1 MKFFAKTDFNMFK
14 KPFLMLVG
22 LLFGLRLMAGNPTSM
37 PVPPNEGMW
46 LPHLIKTLN
55 FSEMQQMGFKLS
67 AEDIYSVNKSSL
79 KDAVVQLGGFCT
91 AEVVSPEGLLFT
103 NHHCG
108 YDAIA
113 THSSVEHD
121 YLTDGFWAMSK
132 SEELP
137 NEGLTVSFLQRI
149 EDVTARLATVAAGA
163 SAEEAEVK
171 IGEEIEKIEM
181 EASEDGKY
189 RAEVKPM
196 FNGNEHLLF
205 VYEVFRDIR
214 LVGAPPSSIGKFGGD
229 TDNWMWPRQTGD
241 FSIMRV
247 YADKD
252 NNPADY
258 SVDNVPYKPKH
269 FLPVSIKGLK
279 EGEFAMTMGYPGSTD
294 RYLSSYA
301 IDFQYKNSNPL
312 IVKILGE
319 RLRIMKADMD
329 ADPKV
334 RIMLASNYASLAN
347 TYKYFLGQNRGLDRR
362 GLIEERQAM
371 EAEFTKWA
379 NADPTRKGKYGKVL
393 EDFKKNYEQ
402 SAGVLNLASYMNMA
416 GFAPGLVTYGI
427 GYWRLGMAMAKSPDD
442 ASAWAGQ
449 IQSLKDGLDAHFKEY
464 NLHTDQ
470 NIFARMSELMHTD
483 LPEMYHLDAFKGKLF
498 SKSKAKGEMSRY
510 QAYAANVF
518 KSSMLVDAARA
529 KAFLDKPSKK
539 ALDADPGVEFV
550 TSVITLYRSQL
561 AAGQGMFEAVNAASM
576 KTYEAGMHEMMPNK
590 KFYPDANFT
599 MRVSYGKMIP
609 YDPRDGVSY
618 KAQTFAKGILEKE
631 VKGDEEF
638 DVPAKLHDLFVKKDF
653 GRYGQN
659 GDLPLCFLTDNDIT
673 GGNSGSPVI
682 NGNGELIGI
691 AFDGNWES
699 MTGDLVFDP
708 GVQRTISVD
717 IRYVLFVI
725 EKYAGA
731 TNLIKELTI
740 VQ

>member
-1 MKFFAKTDFNMFK
+1 MLK

-22 LLFGLRLMAGNPTSM
+22 LLFGLGLYAGSPSSM

-55 FSEMQQMGFKLS
+55 FAEMQQMGFKLT
-67 AEDIYSVNKSSL
+67 ADDIYSVNKSSL

-113 THSSVEHD
+113 THSSVDHD

-132 SEELP
+132 DQELP

-149 EDVTARLATVAAGA
+149 DDVTERINQAIAGL
-163 SAEEAEVK
+163 SEEEAEAK
-171 IGEEIEKIEM
+171 REEEIGKIEE
-181 EASEDGKY
+181 EASEGESY

-196 FNGNEHLLF
+196 FNGNEYLLF

-241 FSIMRV
+241 FSILRV
-247 YADKD
+247 YAGPD
-252 NNPADY
+252 NKPADY
-258 SVDNVPYKPKH
+258 AAENVPYKPKH
-269 FLPVSIKGLK
+269 FLPISIKGLS
-279 EGEFAMTMGYPGSTD
+279 EGDFAMTMGYPGSTD

-312 IVKILGE
+312 IVKILGD
-319 RLRIMKADMD
+319 RLQIMKKDMD
-329 ADPKV
+329 ADPKI
-334 RIMLASNYASLAN
+334 RIMLASSYASLAN

-371 EAEFTKWA
+371 EAEFTKWV
-379 NADPTRKGKYGKVL
+379 NADKDRKAKYGDVL
-393 EDFKKNYEQ
+393 NQFKTNYEQ
-402 SAGVLNLASYMNMA
+402 SKDVLKLGSYLNMA
-416 GFAPGLVTYGI
+416 GFAPGIVGYGI
-427 GYWRLGMAMAKSPDD
+427 AYWRLGRTMEAKADD
-442 ASAWAGQ
+442 NSAWQPQVDA
-449 IQSLKDGLDAHFKEY
+449 LKEGLEAHFKEF

-470 NIFARMSELMHTD
+470 NIFARMNELMYTD
-483 LPEMYHLDAFKGKLF
+483 LPEAMHPSAYKDKLF
-498 SKSKAKGEMSRY
+498 TKAKAKGEMTRFD
-510 QAYAANVF
+510 AYAA
-518 KSSMLVDAARA
+518 SMYKGTILCDAARC
-529 KAFLDKPSKK
+529 KAFLDNPSKK
-539 ALDADPGVEFV
+539 ALDADPGVQYVSSIIDLF
-550 TSVITLYRSQL
+550 RSQL
-561 AAGQGMFEAVNAASM
+561 AVGQGMFDAVNGANM
-576 KTYEAGMHEMMPNK
+576 KLYEAGLHEMNAQK
-590 KFYPDANFT
+590 KYYPDANFT

-618 KAQTFAKGILEKE
+618 KAYTYGEGILEKE

-638 DVPAKLHDLFVKKDF
+638 DVPSKLHDLLAKKDF
-653 GRYGQN
+653 GRYGKN
-659 GDLPLCFLTDNDIT
+659 GQLPVCFLTDNDIT

-682 NGNGELIGI
+682 NGSGQLIGL

-699 MTGDLVFDP
+699 MTGDLVYDP

-740 VQ
+740 VE

>member
-1 MKFFAKTDFNMFK
+1 MFK

-22 LLFGLRLMAGNPTSM
+22 LWCGLRLLAGTPISM

-55 FSEMQQMGFKLS
+55 FSEMQQMGLKLS
-67 AEDIYSVNKSSL
+67 ADEIYHVNQSSL

-121 YLTDGFWAMSK
+121 YLTNGFWAK
-132 SEELP
+132 TKAEELP

-149 EDVTARLATVAAGA
+149 EDVTARITGAAAGA
-163 SAEEAEVK
+163 GEEEAEVK
-171 IGEEIEKIEM
+171 MEEEIGKIEE
-181 EASEDGKY
+181 EAGEGGKY
-189 RAEVKPM
+189 RATVKAM
-196 FNGNEHLLF
+196 FNGNEYLLF
-205 VYEVFRDIR
+205 VYEVFRDVR

-247 YADKD
+247 YANKD
-252 NNPADY
+252 NQPADY
-258 SVDNVPYKPKH
+258 SPDNVPYKPKH

-279 EGEFAMTMGYPGSTD
+279 EGDFAMTMGYPGSTD

-301 IDFQYKNSNPL
+301 IDFQYRNSNPL

-319 RLRIMKADMD
+319 RLRIMKEDMD

-362 GLIEERQAM
+362 GLIEERQEM
-371 EAEFTKWA
+371 EAAFMKWV
-379 NADPTRKGKYGKVL
+379 NADPKRKEKYGDVL
-393 EDFKKNYEQ
+393 NQFKDNYAK
-402 SAGVLNLASYMNMA
+402 SAGVLNLSSYMNMA
-416 GFAPGLVTYGI
+416 AFAPGMVSYGI
-427 GYWRLGMAMAKSPDD
+427 GYWRLLRTMEAKPDD
-442 ASAWAGQ
+442 KSAWEGQ
-449 IQSLKDGLDAHFKEY
+449 ISQLSGGVDEHFKEY
-464 NLHTDQ
+464 NMPTDQ
-470 NIFARMSELMHTD
+470 KILARMCELMFND
-483 LPEMYHLDAFKGKLF
+483 LPKEYHPTVFQAKSFL
-498 SKSKAKGEMSRY
+498 KSKAKGDVTRFE
-510 QAYAANVF
+510 AYAANVF
-518 KSSMLVDAARA
+518 KGSVLVDAAKA
-529 KAFLDKPSKK
+529 KAFLANPNKK
-539 ALDADPGVEFV
+539 ALEGDLGVEFV
-550 TSVITLYRSQL
+550 ASIIDLYRSQL
-561 AAGQGMFEAVNAASM
+561 AVGQAMFDAVNEACM
-576 KTYEAGMHEMMPNK
+576 KTYEAGLHEMHPNK

-609 YDPRDGVSY
+609 YDPRDGVGY
-618 KAQTFAKGILEKE
+618 KSQTFGEGILEKE
-631 VKGDEEF
+631 IKGDEEF
-638 DVPAKLHDLFVKKDF
+638 DVPPHLHDLLVKKDF

-659 GDLPLCFLTDNDIT
+659 GKLPLCFLTDNDIT

-682 NGNGELIGI
+682 NGNGELVGI

-708 GVQRTISVD
+708 EVQRTISVD
-717 IRYVLFVI
+717 IRYVLFTI
-725 EKYAGA
+725 DKFAGA
-731 TNLIKELTI
+731 TNLIKELKI
-740 VQ
+740 ME

>member
-1 MKFFAKTDFNMFK
+1 MFK

-22 LLFGLRLMAGNPTSM
+22 LLFGFRLIAGNPTSM

-55 FSEMQQMGFKLS
+55 FSEMQQMGFKLT
-67 AEDIYSVNKSSL
+67 ADDIYSVNKSSL

-132 SEELP
+132 AEELP

-149 EDVTARLATVAAGA
+149 EDVTARLAAVAAGA
-163 SAEEAEVK
+163 SAEEAEAK
-171 IGEEIEKIEM
+171 IGDEIEKIET

-205 VYEVFRDIR
+205 VYQVFRDIR

-258 SVDNVPYKPKH
+258 SADNVPYKPKH

-279 EGEFAMTMGYPGSTD
+279 EGDFAMTMGYPGSTD

-379 NADPTRKGKYGKVL
+379 NADPSRRDKYGKVL

-416 GFAPGLVTYGI
+416 AFAPGLVTYGI
-427 GYWRLGMAMAKSPDD
+427 GYWRLGRTMEAKADD
-442 ASAWAGQ
+442 QSAWAPQ
-449 IQSLKDGLDAHFKEY
+449 IQMLKDGLEGHFKEY

-470 NIFARMSELMHTD
+470 NIFARMCELMHTD
-483 LPEMYHLDAFKGKLF
+483 LPESYHLDAFKGKLF
-498 SKSKAKGEMSRY
+498 GKSKAKGEMSRY

-539 ALDADPGVEFV
+539 ALDADPGIEFV
-550 TSVITLYRSQL
+550 TSVITLFRSQL
-561 AAGQGMFEAVNAASM
+561 AAGQGMFDAVNSASM

>member
-1 MKFFAKTDFNMFK
+1 MLK

-22 LLFGLRLMAGNPTSM
+22 MLFGLGVFAGTPSSM

-55 FSEMQQMGFKLS
+55 FAEMQQMGFKLT
-67 AEDIYSVNKSSL
+67 ADDIYSVNKSCL
-79 KDAVVQLGGFCT
+79 KDAVVQMGGFCT

-113 THSSVEHD
+113 TQSSVEHD
-121 YLTDGFWAMSK
+121 YLTNGFWAMSK
-132 SEELP
+132 DQELP
-137 NEGLTVSFLQRI
+137 NEGLNVSFLQRI
-149 EDVTARLATVAAGA
+149 ESVTDRINKAVEGL
-163 SAEEAEVK
+163 SEEEAEAK
-171 IGEEIEKIEM
+171 REEEIGKIEE
-181 EASEDGKY
+181 EAAEGELF
-189 RAEVKPM
+189 RAEVKSM
-196 FNGNEHLLF
+196 FNGNEYMLM
-205 VYEVFRDIR
+205 VYEVFNDIR

-241 FSIMRV
+241 FSIFRV
-247 YADKD
+247 YANKE
-252 NNPADY
+252 NKPAEY
-258 SVDNVPYKPKH
+258 SEDNVPYKPKH
-269 FLPVSIKGLK
+269 FLPISIKGLN
-279 EGEFAMTMGYPGSTD
+279 EGDFAMTMGYPGSTD

-334 RIMLASNYASLAN
+334 RIMMASNYASLAN

-362 GLIEERQAM
+362 GLIEEREAM
-371 EAEFTKWA
+371 EKQFTNWV
-379 NADPTRKGKYGKVL
+379 NADQGRKAKYGQVL
-393 EDFKKNYEQ
+393 SQFKENYEK
-402 SAGVLNLASYMNMA
+402 SKDVLKLSSYINMA
-416 GFAPGLVTYGI
+416 AFAPGLVTYGI
-427 GYWRLGMAMAKSPDD
+427 GYWRLTRALDDKEKDKSKAQPQLD
-442 ASAWAGQ
+442 ALSA
-449 IQSLKDGLDAHFKEY
+449 GLEAHFKEY

-470 NIFARMSELMHTD
+470 NIFSRMTEFLHTD
-483 LPEMYHLDAFKGKLF
+483 LPAGMQPAAFKGKTF
-498 SKSKAKGEMSRY
+498 TKAKAKGDMTRFDS
-510 QAYAANVF
+510 YAASVF
-518 KSSMLVDAARA
+518 KNSMLVSEAKC
-529 KAFLDKPSKK
+529 KAFLENPSKK
-539 ALDADPGVEFV
+539 ALEADPGVEFI
-550 TSVITLYRSQL
+550 SSIIDLYRSQL
-561 AAGQGMFEAVNAASM
+561 AVGQGMFDAVNGANMMA
-576 KTYEAGMHEMMPNK
+576 YEAGLHEMNTGK
-590 KFYPDANFT
+590 KYYPDANFT

-618 KAQTFAKGILEKE
+618 KAYTYADGILEKE

-638 DVPAKLHDLFVKKDF
+638 DVPTKLHDLLAAKDY
-653 GRYGQN
+653 GRYGKN
-659 GDLPLCFLTDNDIT
+659 GKLPVCFLTDNDIT

-682 NGNGELIGI
+682 NGSGQLIGL

-699 MTGDLVFDP
+699 MTGDLVYDP

-740 VQ
+740 VE

>member
-1 MKFFAKTDFNMFK
+1 M
-14 KPFLMLVG
+14 MLVG
-22 LLFGLRLMAGNPTSM
+22 TLIGLRLIAGMPHPV

-46 LPHLIKTLN
+46 LPHLIQTLN
-55 FSEMQQMGFKLS
+55 FSEMQRMGFKLS
-67 AEDIYSVNKSSL
+67 AEDIYSVNRSCL

-91 AEVVSPEGLLFT
+91 AEVVSAEGLLFT
-103 NHHCG
+103 NHHCA
-108 YDAIA
+108 YDAVA
-113 THSSVEHD
+113 SHSSVDHD
-121 YLTDGFWAMSK
+121 YLTNGFWAMSK

-149 EDVTARLATVAAGA
+149 EDVTARLDSATTGLEDED
-163 SAEEAEVK
+163 AEAKRE
-171 IGEEIEKIEM
+171 EEIGKIEK
-181 EASEDGKY
+181 EASEGEKY

-196 FNGNEHLLF
+196 FNGNEYLLF

-241 FSIMRV
+241 FSILRV

-252 NNPADY
+252 NKPAAY
-258 SVDNVPYKPKH
+258 SPDNVPYKPKH

-279 EGEFAMTMGYPGSTD
+279 EGDFAMTMGYPGSTD
-294 RYLSSYA
+294 RYLSSHA
-301 IDFQYKNSNPL
+301 IDFQYKNTNPL
-312 IVKILGE
+312 IVKLLGE

-362 GLIEERQAM
+362 GLIEERQGM
-371 EAEFTKWA
+371 EAEFMKWV
-379 NADPTRKGKYGKVL
+379 NADPVRQQKYGSVL
-393 EDFKKNYEQ
+393 AQFKENYEKNE
-402 SAGVLNLASYMNMA
+402 AVLKLSSYMNMA
-416 GFAPGLVTYGI
+416 AFAPGLVTYGI
-427 GYWRLGMAMAKSPDD
+427 AYWRLLRTMESSPEDTGP
-442 ASAWAGQ
+442 WEPQ
-449 IQSLKDGLDAHFKEY
+449 IESLKEGLEEHFKEY

-470 NIFARMSELMHTD
+470 NIFARMSELLYTD
-483 LPEMYHLDAFKGKLF
+483 LPEDYRPTVFSGKNF
-498 SKSKAKGEMSRY
+498 AKAKAKGDMNRF
-510 QAYAANVF
+510 QAYASKVYQNSILA
-518 KSSMLVDAARA
+518 DPTRAA
-529 KAFLDKPSKK
+529 AFLDKPSKK
-539 ALDADPGVEFV
+539 ELEADPGLEFV
-550 TSVITLYRSQL
+550 SSVLSLYFSKLGADQR
-561 AAGQGMFEAVNAASM
+561 MFDAINSASM
-576 KTYEAGMHEMMPNK
+576 KTYEAGMHEMNPNK
-590 KFYPDANFT
+590 KWYPDANFT

-618 KAQTFAKGILEKE
+618 KSQTFGEGILEKE
-631 VKGDEEF
+631 VKDDEEF
-638 DVPAKLHDLFVKKDF
+638 DVPDKLHDLLTKKDF

-659 GDLPLCFLTDNDIT
+659 NRLPLCFLTDNDIT

-682 NGNGELIGI
+682 NGNGELVGI

-731 TNLIKELTI
+731 SNLINELKI

>member
-1 MKFFAKTDFNMFK
+1 MLK
-14 KPFLMLVG
+14 KSFLMLVG
-22 LLFGLRLMAGNPTSM
+22 LLFGVGLFAGTPSSM

-55 FSEMQQMGFKLS
+55 FAEMQQLGFKLT
-67 AEDIYSVNKSSL
+67 AEDIYSVNKSCL

-91 AEVVSPEGLLFT
+91 AEIVSPEGLVFT

-121 YLTDGFWAMSK
+121 YLTNGFWAMSK
-132 SEELP
+132 DQELP

-149 EDVTARLATVAAGA
+149 EDVTARINKALEGVAEDGI
-163 SAEEAEVK
+163 EEARET
-171 IGEEIEKIEM
+171 EIAKIEE
-181 EASEDGKY
+181 EAATDETM

-196 FNGNEHLLF
+196 FNGNEYILF
-205 VYEVFRDIR
+205 LYEVFSDVR
-214 LVGAPPSSIGKFGGD
+214 LVGAPPSSVGKFGGD

-241 FSIMRV
+241 FSILRV
-247 YADKD
+247 YANKD
-252 NNPADY
+252 NKPADY
-258 SVDNVPYKPKH
+258 SADNVPYKPKH
-269 FLPVSIKGLK
+269 FLPISIKGLK
-279 EGEFAMTMGYPGSTD
+279 EGDFAMTMGYPGSTE

-301 IDFQYKNSNPL
+301 VDFQYKNSNPL

-319 RLRIMKADMD
+319 RLAIMKKDMD
-329 ADPKV
+329 ADPKI
-334 RIMLASNYASLAN
+334 RIMLASSYASLAN

-371 EAEFTKWA
+371 EKAFTTWV
-379 NADPTRKGKYGKVL
+379 NADDTRKGKYGSIL
-393 EDFKKNYEQ
+393 NDFKENYEK
-402 SAGVLNLASYMNMA
+402 SKDVLKLASYLNMA

-427 GYWRLGMAMAKSPDD
+427 GYWRLTRALDDKEKDKSKAQPQID
-442 ASAWAGQ
+442 ALKAG
-449 IQSLKDGLDAHFKEY
+449 IDAHFKEF

-470 NIFARMSELMHTD
+470 NIFARMNEIMYTD
-483 LPEMYHLDAFKGKLF
+483 LPKDLQPAVYESKLF
-498 SKSKAKGEMSRY
+498 TKAKAKGDMTRFDV
-510 QAYAANVF
+510 YAASVY
-518 KSSMLVDAARA
+518 KSSMLVDPARA
-529 KAFLDKPSKK
+529 KAFLDNPTKK
-539 ALDADPGVEFV
+539 ALEADPGVAYIA
-550 TSVITLYRSQL
+550 SIIDLYRNKL
-561 AAGQGMFEAVNAASM
+561 LLGQGMFDEINSASM
-576 KTYEAGMHEMMPNK
+576 KAYEAAMHEMNPNK

-618 KAQTFAKGILEKE
+618 KAYTYGEGILEKE

-638 DVPAKLHDLFVKKDF
+638 DVPAKLHDLLVKKDF
-653 GRYGQN
+653 GRYGEN
-659 GDLPLCFLTDNDIT
+659 GKLPVCFLTDNDIT

-682 NGNGELIGI
+682 NGSGQLIGL

-699 MTGDLVFDP
+699 MTGDLVYDP

-717 IRYVLFVI
+717 IRYVLFII

-731 TNLIKELTI
+731 DNLIKELTI

>member
-1 MKFFAKTDFNMFK
+1 
-14 KPFLMLVG
+14 MLVG
-22 LLFGLRLMAGNPTSM
+22 LLVGLRVVAGNPHPT

-67 AEDIYSVNKSSL
+67 ADDIYNVNKSSL

-91 AEVVSPEGLLFT
+91 AEVVSAEGLLFT

-113 THSSVEHD
+113 THSTVEHD
-121 YLTDGFWAMSK
+121 YLTNGFWAMSK
-132 SEELP
+132 GEELP

-149 EDVTARLATVAAGA
+149 EDVTARINTATAGA
-163 SAEEAEVK
+163 SEEEVEAK
-171 IGEEIEKIEM
+171 MEEEIGKIEE
-181 EASEDGKY
+181 EASEGEKF

-196 FNGNEHLLF
+196 FNGNEYLLF
-205 VYEVFRDIR
+205 VYQTFRDVR

-241 FSIMRV
+241 FSILRV

-258 SVDNVPYKPKH
+258 SPDNVPYKPKH
-269 FLPVSIKGLK
+269 FLPVNIKGIK
-279 EGEFAMTMGYPGSTD
+279 EGDFAMTMGYPGSTD

-301 IDFQYKNSNPL
+301 IDFQYKNTNPL

-319 RLRIMKADMD
+319 RLRIMKAEMD

-334 RIMLASNYASLAN
+334 RLLLASNYASLAN

-371 EAEFTKWA
+371 EAEFTKWVS
-379 NADPTRKGKYGKVL
+379 ADPTRVTKYGDVL
-393 EDFKKNYEQ
+393 KNFKENYEK
-402 SAGVLNLASYMNMA
+402 SGGVLNLGSYMNMA
-416 GFAPGLVTYGI
+416 AFAPGFVNYGI
-427 GYWRLGMAMAKSPDD
+427 GYWRLRRTMEAKPDD
-442 ASAWAGQ
+442 KSAWEGQVEALKAG
-449 IQSLKDGLDAHFKEY
+449 IDKHFAEY
-464 NLHTDQ
+464 HGPTDQ
-470 NIFARMSELMHTD
+470 GILARMSELMFND
-483 LPEMYHLDAFKGKLF
+483 LPKELHPSVF
-498 SKSKAKGEMSRY
+498 SSKTFNKAKAKGDVTRF

-518 KSSMLVDAARA
+518 KSSILVDAAKC
-529 KAFLDKPSKK
+529 KAFLANPSAK
-539 ALDADPGVEFV
+539 ALNADPGIEYIA
-550 TSVITLYRSQL
+550 SIIDLYRSQL
-561 AAGQGMFEAVNAASM
+561 AVGQAMFDAVNSESM
-576 KTYEAGMHEMMPNK
+576 KAYEAGMHEMNPNK
-590 KFYPDANFT
+590 KYYPDANFT

-618 KAQTFAKGILEKE
+618 KSQTFGEGILEKE

-638 DVPAKLHDLFVKKDF
+638 DVPAKLHDLLMKKDF

-659 GDLPLCFLTDNDIT
+659 GHLPLCFLTDNDIT

-699 MTGDLVFDP
+699 MTGDLVYDP

-717 IRYVLFVI
+717 IRYVLFCI
-725 EKYAGA
+725 DKLAGA
-731 TNLIKELTI
+731 TNLIKELKI
-740 VQ
+740 IE